1 MFADLLWPGRRSFS
15 SLSEKE
21 ILALAISAEEDDER
35 IYLDFADY
43 LREKYPDSAKIFGK
57 MAEQETLHRKRLTQ
71 IFRKRFGDHIP
82 LLRREYIRDFY
93 KRPPEKLA
101 QMRGLAYIRAQAVEM
116 EAIAARFYRAA
127 AKRTSD
133 AETRDLLNDLA
144 LEEDRHEQT
153 AEELEKRYAPQSVR
167 DKEAAQERRQTLLT
181 WIQPGLAGLMDGS
194 VSTLAPV
201 FAAAFATHDP
211 RQTFLIGL
219 SASLGAGISMGFT
232 EAAHDDGKLT
242 GRGSPLKRG
251 IANGLMTATGGL
263 GHTLPYLIPDFTIAT
278 TLAFAIVFLELWV
291 IAYVQHRFMDT
302 PFWRASLQVVIGGA
316 LVFATGVLIGQA

>member
-1 MFADLLWPGRRSFS
+1 MFADFFGPARRSFS

-35 IYLDFADY
+35 IYLDFAEY
-43 LREKYPDSAKIFGK
+43 LRPHFPGTAKIFSK
-57 MAEQETLHRKRLTQ
+57 MAEEETQHRKRLTL
-71 IFRKRFGDHIP
+71 IFRKRFGEHIP
-82 LLRREYIRDFY
+82 LLRREYISGFY
-93 KRPPEKLA
+93 KRPPEKLM
-101 QMRGLAYIRAQAVEM
+101 QMRSLAYIRNQAAEM
-116 EAIAARFYRAA
+116 EALSARFYRAA
-127 AKRTSD
+127 AKQTTD

-144 LEEDRHEQT
+144 LEEDRHEQL
-153 AEELEKRYAPQSVR
+153 AEELEQEYTPRSVR
-167 DKEAAQERRQTLLT
+167 AKEEAAERKQRLLT

-232 EAAHDDGKLT
+232 EAAHDDGKLS

-251 IANGLMTATGGL
+251 IANGLMTAAGGL

-278 TLAFAIVFLELWV
+278 ALAFAIVFLELWV

-316 LVFATGVLIGQA
+316 LVFATGILIGQA